1 MDLLDSLSDAV
12 VRVARRLGAPTPD
25 YREILFHELQQR
37 LGGAC
42 PTRVLEVGPRDGED
56 TRRLLSLSPE
66 KLVLVDLPDKEERVR
81 QWLDAM
87 QVSNVEL
94 IIGNIMYDRQCEEL
108 EPFDLL
114 WCTGVLYHNPEQL
127 RMIRRLFDMLKPGG
141 ILILESATARRRH
154 LRDDVCVEI
163 WNGIDKAEHRRHH
176 VSTNVTHLPSRLAIK
191 GWMEMVGFKDIQLS
205 HSHSKVLRQLRKT
218 RAAFIAR
225 KPGENANAQSS
236 TYYHIAG
243 LDYAIGKST

>member
-1 MDLLDSLSDAV
+1 MYLFESLLDTV
-12 VRVARRLGAPTPD
+12 TRVARRFGAPTPD
-25 YREILFHELQQR
+25 YREILFHELRER
-37 LGGAC
+37 LGGVCLKRA
-42 PTRVLEVGPRDGED
+42 LEVGPRDGED

-66 KLVLVDLPDKEERVR
+66 KLVLVDLPDKEKRVR

-94 IIGNIMYDRQCEEL
+94 VIGNIMYDRQCEEL

-141 ILILESATARRRH
+141 ILILESATARRRR
-154 LRDDVCVEI
+154 LRDDICVEI
-163 WNGIDKAEHRRHH
+163 WHGLDKAEHRRHH
-176 VSTNVTHLPSRLAIK
+176 VSVNVTHLPSRLAIK
-191 GWMEMVGFKDIQLS
+191 AWMEMVGFKDIQLS
-205 HSHSKVLRQLRKT
+205 HSHHKVLRRLGRT
-218 RAAFIAR
+218 RAAYIAR
-225 KPGENANAQSS
+225 KPEETVNSQSS

-243 LDYAIGKST
+243 LDYAIGKSI